1 MSRQA
6 TFRHYQGRTGFR
18 QESSEQPTEEE
29 FTVSQRRVVLGVAD
43 AYAAED
49 PLSPREPTV
58 QGDVTTHQWAG
69 R

>member
-49 PLSPREPTV
+49 PLPS
-58 QGDVTTHQWAG
+58 
-69 R
+69 